1 MKSDDLERCD
11 CMGASK
17 IEKLIDDIFEFVEE
31 SRSPIGNPNKVI
43 LHRAEFY
50 DMLDELKM
58 RTPEEIKRYQKII
71 ANRDKIIED
80 ANREAAIVME
90 QANSRAA
97 ALIDES
103 EMVRQAN
110 QKAQEIITAAMTEAN
125 RIVSS
130 ANEEAGQIRV
140 GAIAYTN
147 DLLTNAEGILQN
159 AYQNTKARY
168 DMVFGALK
176 EDLDIIAAN
185 KRELEKDMPREVQ
198 KIEEP
203 DENYSEGLDD
213 EIEEMF
219 EE

>member
-1 MKSDDLERCD
+1 
-11 CMGASK
+11 MGASK
-17 IEKLIDDIFEFVEE
+17 IEKLIDDIFEFVED

-71 ANRDKIIED
+71 ANRDKIMED

-97 ALIDES
+97 AIIDES

-110 QKAQEIITAAMTEAN
+110 QKAQEIITAAMAEAN
-125 RIVSS
+125 RIVTA

-168 DMVFGALK
+168 DLVFGALK

-198 KIEEP
+198 KTEP
-203 DENYSEGLDD
+203 VD
-213 EIEEMF
+213 EIMEENLEGELEDIL
-219 EE
+219 EEE